1 MKCPVAPG
9 KLLPICRALLPVG
22 FLLQPLGVAAQDLAE
37 LSLEQLTQTQVTSVA
52 KKPQKLEDAA
62 AAIFVISQEDI
73 RRSGLTSLAELLR
86 LAPGVQVNQID
97 ASTSAVGIRGFG
109 SRFSNKLLVLID
121 GRAVYTPTF
130 GGVYWDTQDTPLED
144 IERIEVIRGSG
155 GTLWGANATN
165 GVVNIITKSAAAT
178 HGVLLS
184 GGIGDQE
191 RRATARYGAALGDY
205 GDFRVYG
212 KHTEVLPYQ
221 RASGAATHDPMD
233 IQQAGFRADWRIP
246 GGDTFTVQ
254 GDAYD
259 GNADHSNYT
268 VGLAQPYVAPLD
280 FTTGVYG
287 QNLMLRWNRA
297 LSASEDWTLQFYWD
311 HYHRSD
317 VQSREQRITY
327 DLDFQHH
334 VRLATRHDVVWGAGY
349 RRTENQFDNT
359 FLVALTPAQRSDTL
373 LSAFVQDEIEL
384 ARNLRFTLGS
394 KFEHN
399 GQTGLEIQPNLRLL
413 WQIDPRQTAWG
424 AISRAVRTPSNAE
437 TNARINIAAAP
448 GTLVSIFGN
457 DQLVAEKLLSYE
469 AGYRTHFGSNLTL
482 DATAFYNEYDDLGTA
497 LPMRPYFE
505 TSPYPPHYVVGSLYS
520 NAAVARSRG
529 LELAGNWR
537 IDERWTLKGSYTR
550 LSLTTS
556 LKTGGN
562 VPVAPKAGDS
572 PADQWQAH
580 GQYQANRDL
589 YFGASLYY
597 RSELA
602 AQNLPAYTRADLQM
616 RWRAS
621 RELEFSLAAR
631 NLLDSRHLEL
641 LPVET
646 PSSTEV
652 PRSIFGSVT
661 WRY

>member
-1 MKCPVAPG
+1 MKFSVAPG
-9 KLLPICRALLPVG
+9 KLLPIRRVLLPATL
-22 FLLQPLGVAAQDLAE
+22 LLQPLAVAAQDLAE
-37 LSLEQLTQTQVTSVA
+37 FSLEQLTQTQVTSVA

-62 AAIFVISQEDI
+62 AAIHVITQEDI

-165 GVVNIITKSAAAT
+165 GVVNIITKNAAAT

-191 RRATARYGAALGDY
+191 RRTTARYGATLGDY

-212 KHTEVLPYQ
+212 KYTELLPNQ
-221 RASGAATHDPMD
+221 RVSGAAAHEQMD

-246 GGDTFTVQ
+246 GGDSFTMQ

-259 GNADHSNYT
+259 GNADHGNYS
-268 VGLAQPYVAPLD
+268 VSLAPPYVFPLD
-280 FTTGVYG
+280 FTTGVSG
-287 QNLMLRWNRA
+287 QNLLLRWNRA
-297 LSASEDWTLQFYWD
+297 LSASEDWTLQFYGD

-317 VQSREQRITY
+317 VQSREQRSTY
-327 DLDFQHH
+327 DLDFQHRFH
-334 VRLATRHDVVWGAGY
+334 LGARHDIVWGAGY
-349 RRTENQFDNT
+349 RRTENRFDNT
-359 FLVALTPAQRSDTL
+359 FLVAFSPAQRTDEL

-384 ARNLRFTLGS
+384 ARHLRFTLGS
-394 KFEHN
+394 KFERN
-399 GQTGLEIQPNLRLL
+399 DQTGLEIQPNLRLL
-413 WQIDPRQTAWG
+413 WQIDSRQSAWG

-437 TNARINIAAAP
+437 TNARINIAATP

-457 DQLVAEKLLSYE
+457 DQLAAEKLLSYE
-469 AGYRTHFGSNLTL
+469 VGYRTRFGNSLTL
-482 DATAFYNEYDDLGTA
+482 DATAFYNEYDDLGTI
-497 LPMRPYFE
+497 LPMAPYFE
-505 TSPYPPHYVVGSLYS
+505 TSPYPPHRVAGSLYG

-556 LKTGGN
+556 LKSGGS

-597 RSELA
+597 RSALT

-621 RELEFSLAAR
+621 RELEFGLAAR
-631 NLLDSRHLEL
+631 NLLDTQHLEL

-652 PRSIFGSVT
+652 PRSIFASAT